1 MITCL
6 CCGKQETEKLL
17 LRDVVLFKKL
27 TLATRCQSC
36 QSKLVLLANEVTCK
50 GCCRIKT
57 EQQDGYCLDC
67 IKWQQHY
74 PDYSFRH
81 TALFQYN
88 LFLKEWL
95 ENFKYKGDYRLV
107 HLFDQEIADYFQAKS
122 QKNKYC
128 IPIPVS
134 QTSMKL
140 RGFNQV
146 EELMK
151 SAGVKFYPALVH
163 IGTGEKQSSKNRK
176 ERMESNQPFII
187 DKTYASQLEN
197 EQIILMDDVYTTGRT
212 LFHAAELLRQANVA
226 TIETFSI
233 AR

>member
-1 MITCL
+1 MIFCL
-6 CCGKQETEKLL
+6 CCGKQESEKLL
-17 LRDVVLFKKL
+17 FREVVLFKKL
-27 TLATRCQSC
+27 IPATRCQLC
-36 QSKLVLLANEVTCK
+36 QSKLVLLASEVTCK
-50 GCCRIKT
+50 GCCRIQT
-57 EQQDGYCLDC
+57 EQQAGYCSDC
-67 IKWQQHY
+67 IKWQRKY
-74 PDYSFRH
+74 PDYPFKH

-107 HLFDQEIADYFQAKS
+107 HLFDQEIKDYFQSKS
-122 QKNKYC
+122 QKDKYC

-151 SAGVKFYPALVH
+151 AAGVKFYPVLNH
-163 IGTGEKQSSKNRK
+163 MGTGEKQSSKNRK
-176 ERMESNQPFII
+176 ERMESKQPFVL
-187 DKTYASQLEN
+187 DKKYSSQLEN
-197 EQIILMDDVYTTGRT
+197 QHVILIDDVYTTGRT